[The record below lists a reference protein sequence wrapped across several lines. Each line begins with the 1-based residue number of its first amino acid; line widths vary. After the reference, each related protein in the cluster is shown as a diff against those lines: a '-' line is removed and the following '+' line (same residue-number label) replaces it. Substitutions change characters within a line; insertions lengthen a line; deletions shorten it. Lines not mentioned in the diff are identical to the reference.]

1 MVKDKKRII
10 GALDIGTSKVIAL
23 IGEIQDN
30 GEIQIIGMSQVPSR
44 GLRAGMVTNIDATT
58 QAIKQAVDEASMM
71 AGCTVNKVIT
81 GIAGNHIRSMN
92 SQGVVRIKDG
102 EVTEDDID
110 RAIETAK
117 TVSIPP
123 EHEILHTVVQEYII
137 DNHPGVRDPIGM
149 SGIRLDTR
157 VHIITGSR
165 PALQNIEKC
174 ILRCGLEMSKVVLQP
189 LASGQAVLSDD
200 EKELG
205 VCVIDIGG
213 GTTDIAVYTNG
224 AIRHT
229 AVIGMAGDLITNDL
243 SIALRTPSSAAEQIK
258 TNYGAVY
265 PTVPGLDEMVEVL
278 GVGDRPSRQISR
290 EGLAR
295 VIEPRVTEIFE
306 FVQYELRR
314 SGFSED
320 VLTSGIVLT
329 GGTAMLEGIVEL
341 AEDFFGLPARVGVP
355 TEMLGVS
362 GNIRNPRNATVV
374 GLLYA
379 ALHDDRNGNT
389 DLGLPMYEV
398 HHKAKEGFWKRLK
411 NWCLGNY

>member
-1 MVKDKKRII
+1 
-10 GALDIGTSKVIAL
+10 
-23 IGEIQDN
+23 
-30 GEIQIIGMSQVPSR
+30 
-44 GLRAGMVTNIDATT
+44 
-58 QAIKQAVDEASMM
+58 
-71 AGCTVNKVIT
+71 
-81 GIAGNHIRSMN
+81 
-92 SQGVVRIKDG
+92 
-102 EVTEDDID
+102 
-110 RAIETAK
+110 
-117 TVSIPP
+117 
-123 EHEILHTVVQEYII
+123 
-137 DNHPGVRDPIGM
+137 
-149 SGIRLDTR
+149 
-157 VHIITGSR
+157 
-165 PALQNIEKC
+165 
-174 ILRCGLEMSKVVLQP
+174 
-189 LASGQAVLSDD
+189 
-200 EKELG
+200 
-205 VCVIDIGG
+205 
-213 GTTDIAVYTNG
+213 
-224 AIRHT
+224 
-229 AVIGMAGDLITNDL
+229 MAGDLITNDL

-341 AEDFFGLPARVGVP
+341 VEDFFGLPARVGVP